1 MGIFHRNLPNH
12 VLFLMPVRLV
22 NEKLPRDKKRMLYCD
37 ASGKVYASVI
47 DRSVYKLARDS
58 AKKMERN
65 QKSFAIVGL
74 ETSPVNFMPVPVE
87 INGTEAWALEFL
99 LDHALKN
106 GRLPYIL
113 KKCIKPIIIRGE
125 ASREAVLSEN
135 KRSQRRAYREPTPQV
150 LNRLPYYSEQDI
162 EFSVPIYKAA
172 YSYPLIVLKQLSSA
186 DPALPNS
193 QKLLILDSDGDLAV
207 VTVPY
212 QLMDTA
218 EKETKEDNKK
228 KIMNECMIISKH
240 QEGLAMG
247 YMAISQPQRKALDTI
262 TRYFEENR
270 YGKQP
275 ISAAARTVLARAKDR
290 MSSTAIE

>member
-1 MGIFHRNLPNH
+1 MGIFQRNRPNH

-22 NEKLPRDKKRMLYCD
+22 NEKLPRGKTRMLYCD

-47 DRSVYKLARDS
+47 DESVYELARDS
-58 AKKMERN
+58 AEKMERS
-65 QKSFAIVGL
+65 QKSFATIGL
-74 ETSPVNFMPVPVE
+74 ETSPVNFTPVSVE
-87 INGTEAWALEFL
+87 IDATEAWALEL
-99 LDHALKN
+99 ILDHALKN

-135 KRSQRRAYREPTPQV
+135 ERSPRRAHTEPTPRV
-150 LNRLPYYSEQDI
+150 LNRLPYYSEDDI

-172 YSYPLIVLKQLSSA
+172 YSYPLIVLKRLSSA
-186 DPALPNS
+186 EPALHNS
-193 QKLLILDSDGDLAV
+193 QRLLILDSDGDLAA

-218 EKETKEDNKK
+218 EKEIKEHNRKKTTNK
-228 KIMNECMIISKH
+228 CMIISKH
-240 QEGLAMG
+240 QEGLAMD

-262 TRYFEENR
+262 TRYFEEDR

-290 MSSTAIE
+290 MSSPGR

>member
-1 MGIFHRNLPNH
+1 MGIFQRNRPNH

-22 NEKLPRDKKRMLYCD
+22 NEKLPKGKTRMLYCD
-37 ASGKVYASVI
+37 TSGKVYASVI
-47 DRSVYKLARDS
+47 NESVYELARDT
-58 AKKMERN
+58 AEKMERS

-74 ETSPVNFMPVPVE
+74 ETSPVNYMPVPVE
-87 INGTEAWALEFL
+87 INATEAWALEL
-99 LDHALKN
+99 ILDHALKN

-125 ASREAVLSEN
+125 ASCEAVLSEN
-135 KRSQRRAYREPTPQV
+135 EMRPRQAQTETTPQV

-172 YSYPLIVLKQLSSA
+172 YSYPLIVLKQFSP
-186 DPALPNS
+186 DEPALHTS
-193 QKLLILDSDGDLAV
+193 QRLLILDSDGDLAV

-218 EKETKEDNKK
+218 EKEIKEHDKK
-228 KIMNECMIISKH
+228 KTMNVCMIISKH
-240 QEGLAMG
+240 PEGLAMD
-247 YMAISQPQRKALDTI
+247 YMAISQAQRKALDTI
-262 TRYFEENR
+262 TRYFEEDR

-275 ISAAARTVLARAKDR
+275 ISAAARTVLARARDMMSPPDR
-290 MSSTAIE
+290 